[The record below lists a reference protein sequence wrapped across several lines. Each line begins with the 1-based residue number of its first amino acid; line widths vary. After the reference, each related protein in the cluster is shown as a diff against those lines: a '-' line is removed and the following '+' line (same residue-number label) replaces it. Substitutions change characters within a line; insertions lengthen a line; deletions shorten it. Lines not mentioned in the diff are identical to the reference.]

1 VGVVGGLGDVAVY
14 AADLRDFARRFLA
27 LGRWS
32 VGGAVV
38 LDSKYT
44 MLAVWNAAY
53 TRCSA

>member
-14 AADLRDFARRFLA
+14 AAKLREFARRFLA
-27 LGRWS
+27 LRRWA

-38 LDSKYT
+38 LDSQYT
-44 MLAVWNAAY
+44 IWNAAY